1 MQHLDLLASDDS
13 DELCGLLVAAD
24 DGQTDGRNTYASLT
38 MLKSSHE
45 QSRLMKRI
53 AILGST
59 GSIGRSTL
67 SVAESYPD
75 RFQIV
80 TLAAGSNLEAAFE
93 QARRWRPRVISMSAE
108 ANADAL
114 RSRLKKNGLHDIEVV
129 HGAAGTVAV
138 ATHSE
143 ADFVVSAIVG
153 VAGLEATYEAVK
165 AGKTVGLANKE
176 CLVAAGELITAEAC
190 KQGKPL
196 LPIDSEHNAVHQ
208 CLRGGRMDE
217 VERIWL
223 TASGGPF
230 LNTPASK
237 FSEIT
242 VEQALNHPT
251 WKMGKRITIDS
262 ATLMN
267 KGFEVIEAC
276 RLFHIPA
283 AKVEVIVHPQ
293 STIHSMVEFV
303 DGSILAQF
311 SVTDMRLP
319 ILYALTYPERIQSD
333 MHFAVSDL
341 RHLDFCPPDLKK
353 FPCLRLA
360 YEAAEAGGAKTVALN
375 AADEVGVAAFLEG
388 HIGFDEIP
396 RIIEEVLH
404 ATGSGKPESIAKVL
418 EADMEARRC
427 AQEQVAQAKKDRK
440 TGHPRATSFA

>member
-1 MQHLDLLASDDS
+1 
-13 DELCGLLVAAD
+13 
-24 DGQTDGRNTYASLT
+24 
-38 MLKSSHE
+38 
-45 QSRLMKRI
+45 MKRI

-67 SVAESYPD
+67 SVAESYPE

-80 TLAAGSNLEAAFE
+80 ALAAGSNLDAAFE
-93 QARRWRPRVISMSAE
+93 QAQRWRPRMISMAAE
-108 ANADAL
+108 QDANVL
-114 RSRLKKNGLHDIEVV
+114 QSRLKRTGLGEIEVV
-129 HGAAGTVAV
+129 HGAAGAVKV
-138 ATHSE
+138 ATHRDV
-143 ADFVVSAIVG
+143 DFVVSAIVG

-165 AGKTVGLANKE
+165 AGKTVGVANKE
-176 CLVAAGELITAEAC
+176 CLVAAGELITAEARR
-190 KQGKPL
+190 QGKPL

-208 CLRGGRMDE
+208 CLRGGRMEE

-230 LNTPASK
+230 LNTPQSK
-237 FSEIT
+237 FSSIT

-276 RLFHIPA
+276 RLFHIPP
-283 AKVEVIVHPQ
+283 AKVEVLVHPQ

-319 ILYALTYPERIQSD
+319 ILYALTYPERIRSD
-333 MHFAVSDL
+333 MRFPVGNL
-341 RHLDFCPPDLKK
+341 RHLDFSPPDMNK

-360 YEAAEAGGAKTVALN
+360 YEAVEAGGAKTAALN
-375 AADEVGVAAFLEG
+375 AADEVAVAAFLEG
-388 HIGFDEIP
+388 SIGFDEIP
-396 RIIEEVLH
+396 KVIESAVS
-404 ATGSGKPESIAKVL
+404 ASNSGKLNSIAAVL
-418 EADMEARRC
+418 EADAEARRY
-427 AQEQVAQAKKDRK
+427 AQEQVLATRKKTAQ
-440 TGHPRATSFA
+440 PRATSVV

>member
-1 MQHLDLLASDDS
+1 M
-13 DELCGLLVAAD
+13 
-24 DGQTDGRNTYASLT
+24 R
-38 MLKSSHE
+38 
-45 QSRLMKRI
+45 RI

-67 SVAESYPD
+67 SVAESYPE

-80 TLAAGSNLEAAFE
+80 ALAAGANLDAAFE
-93 QARRWRPRVISMSAE
+93 QARRWRPRVISMASE
-108 ANADAL
+108 PDADLL
-114 RSRLKKNGLHDIEVV
+114 RARLKQAGLSEVEV
-129 HGAAGTVAV
+129 LYGPAGIVKI

-165 AGKTVGLANKE
+165 AGKIVGVANKE
-176 CLVAAGELITAEAC
+176 CLVAAGELITAEAR

-208 CLRGGRMDE
+208 CLRGGRIEE

-230 LNTPASK
+230 LNMPRSE
-237 FSEIT
+237 FSSIT

-276 RLFHIPA
+276 RLFHMSPS
-283 AKVEVIVHPQ
+283 KVEVIVHPQ

-333 MHFAVSDL
+333 MRFPVRDL
-341 RHLDFCPPDLKK
+341 RHLDFSPPDMSK

-360 YEAAEAGGAKTVALN
+360 YEAAEAGGARTVALN
-375 AADEVGVAAFLEG
+375 AADEVAVAAFLEG
-388 HIGFDEIP
+388 SIAFDEIP
-396 RIIEEVLH
+396 RIIEGAV
-404 ATGSGKPESIAKVL
+404 AASNSGKLGSIKGVL
-418 EADMEARRC
+418 QADAEARRY
-427 AQEQVAQAKKDRK
+427 AQKAVGKLSGAGRA
-440 TGHPRATSFA
+440 RATSFI

>member
-1 MQHLDLLASDDS
+1 M
-13 DELCGLLVAAD
+13 
-24 DGQTDGRNTYASLT
+24 R
-38 MLKSSHE
+38 
-45 QSRLMKRI
+45 RI

-67 SVAESYPD
+67 SVVESYPE
-75 RFQIV
+75 RFRIV
-80 TLAAGSNLEAAFE
+80 ALAAGRNLEAAFE
-93 QARRWRPRVISMSAE
+93 QARRWGPHLLSIGSE
-108 ANADAL
+108 ADADVL
-114 RSRLKKNGLHDIEVV
+114 RTRLRQAGLNDVEVV
-129 HGAAGTVAV
+129 YGAAGTARV
-138 ATHSE
+138 ATHAE

-165 AGKTVGLANKE
+165 AGKIVGVANKE
-176 CLVAAGELITAEAC
+176 CLVAAGELITDEARR
-190 KQGKPL
+190 QGKPL

-208 CLRGGRMDE
+208 CLRGGRMEE

-230 LNTPASK
+230 LNTPRSAFNS
-237 FSEIT
+237 IT

-276 RLFHIPA
+276 RLFHMPA
-283 AKVEVIVHPQ
+283 AKVEVLVHPQ

-333 MHFAVSDL
+333 MRFPVGNL
-341 RHLDFCPPDLKK
+341 RHLDFSPPDMDK

-375 AADEVGVAAFLEG
+375 AADEVAVAAFLEG
-388 HIGFDEIP
+388 KIGFDDIP
-396 RIIEEVLH
+396 RIIEETVS
-404 ATGSGKPESIAKVL
+404 ASNSGKLHSITKVL
-418 EADMEARRC
+418 EADTEARRY
-427 AQEQVAQAKKDRK
+427 AQERIFGITNK
-440 TGHPRATSFA
+440 TFRPRATSVV

>member
-1 MQHLDLLASDDS
+1 
-13 DELCGLLVAAD
+13 
-24 DGQTDGRNTYASLT
+24 
-38 MLKSSHE
+38 
-45 QSRLMKRI
+45 MKRI

-80 TLAAGSNLEAAFE
+80 ALAAGSNLEVAFE
-93 QARRWRPRVISMSAE
+93 QAKRWRPRVISMAAE
-108 ANADAL
+108 TDAADL
-114 RSRLKKNGLHDIEVV
+114 RARLKKEGLGEIEVV
-129 HGAAGTVAV
+129 HGAAGTVRV
-138 ATHSE
+138 ATHPE
-143 ADFVVSAIVG
+143 VDFVVSAIVG
-153 VAGLEATYEAVK
+153 VAGLEATYEAVR
-165 AGKTVGLANKE
+165 AGKVVGLANKE
-176 CLVAAGELITAEAC
+176 CLVAAGELITAEAR

-230 LNTPASK
+230 LNTPQSEFAS
-237 FSEIT
+237 IT

-251 WKMGKRITIDS
+251 WKMGRRITIDS

-276 RLFHIPA
+276 RLFHMPP

-333 MHFAVSDL
+333 MRFAVSDL

-375 AADEVGVAAFLEG
+375 AADEVAVAAFLEG
-388 HIGFDEIP
+388 SIGFNEIP
-396 RIIEEVLH
+396 RIIEDVLT
-404 ATGSGKPESIAKVL
+404 ATNSGKLESIGKVL
-418 EADMEARRC
+418 EADAEARRL
-427 AQEQVAQAKKDRK
+427 AQQRVADGKKIH
-440 TGHPRATSFA
+440 GPRATSFA

>member
-1 MQHLDLLASDDS
+1 
-13 DELCGLLVAAD
+13 
-24 DGQTDGRNTYASLT
+24 
-38 MLKSSHE
+38 
-45 QSRLMKRI
+45 MKRI

-67 SVAESYPD
+67 SVTESYPD

-93 QARRWRPRVISMSAE
+93 QALRWRPRVISMAAE
-108 ANADAL
+108 ADAGAL
-114 RSRLKKNGLHDIEVV
+114 RIRLKKEALSEIEVV
-129 HGAAGTVAV
+129 YGAAGTVRV
-138 ATHSE
+138 ATHPE
-143 ADFVVSAIVG
+143 VDFVVSAIVG
-153 VAGLEATYEAVK
+153 VAGLEATYEAVR
-165 AGKTVGLANKE
+165 AGKVLGLANKE
-176 CLVAAGELITAEAC
+176 CLVAAGELITAEARR
-190 KQGKPL
+190 QGKPL

-208 CLRGGRMDE
+208 CLRGGRMEE

-230 LNTPASK
+230 LNTPHSQFAS
-237 FSEIT
+237 IT

-251 WKMGKRITIDS
+251 WKMGRRITIDS

-276 RLFHIPA
+276 RLFHMPPG
-283 AKVEVIVHPQ
+283 KVEVIVHPQ

-333 MHFAVSDL
+333 MRFAVSDL

-360 YEAAEAGGAKTVALN
+360 YEAAEAGGPKTVALN
-375 AADEVGVAAFLEG
+375 AADEVAVAAFLEG
-388 HIGFDEIP
+388 SISFSEIP
-396 RIIEEVLH
+396 SIVEDVLT
-404 ATGSGKPESIAKVL
+404 ATNSGKLESIAKVL
-418 EADMEARRC
+418 ESDTEARRL
-427 AQEQVAQAKKDRK
+427 AKERVASNKIER
-440 TGHPRATSFA
+440 PRATSFA

>member
-1 MQHLDLLASDDS
+1 
-13 DELCGLLVAAD
+13 
-24 DGQTDGRNTYASLT
+24 
-38 MLKSSHE
+38 
-45 QSRLMKRI
+45 MKRI

-93 QARRWRPRVISMSAE
+93 QAQRWRPRVISMAAE
-108 ANADAL
+108 ADADVL
-114 RSRLKKNGLHDIEVV
+114 RSRLKQEGLGEIEVV
-129 HGAAGTVAV
+129 HGAAGTVRV
-138 ATHSE
+138 ATHAE
-143 ADFVVSAIVG
+143 VDFVVSAIVG
-153 VAGLEATYEAVK
+153 VAGLEATYEAVR
-165 AGKTVGLANKE
+165 AGKVLGLANKE
-176 CLVAAGELITAEAC
+176 CLVAAGELITAEAR

-230 LNTPASK
+230 LNTPQSEFAS
-237 FSEIT
+237 IT

-251 WKMGKRITIDS
+251 WKMGRRITIDS

-276 RLFHIPA
+276 RLFHMPP

-333 MHFAVSDL
+333 MRFAVSDL
-341 RHLDFCPPDLKK
+341 RHLDFSPPDLKK

-375 AADEVGVAAFLEG
+375 AADEVAVAAFLAG
-388 HIGFDEIP
+388 SIGFNDIP
-396 RIIEEVLH
+396 RIIEDVL
-404 ATGSGKPESIAKVL
+404 AETSSGTMESIGKVL
-418 EADMEARRC
+418 EADAEARRL
-427 AQEQVAQAKKDRK
+427 AQQRVAGGNKIEGA
-440 TGHPRATSFA
+440 RATSFA